1 MLVNHDGRHAH
12 DHDYVSR
19 VRDINADT
27 PARYNADPDRLFES
41 SGCAG
46 KLAVFA
52 VRLDTFEAEKNQQV
66 FYIGTNQ
73 TDVLTE
79 IRRHIRRILQT
90 CRLLGYICTAISMIL
105 QRNTAKIPS

>member
-1 MLVNHDGRHAH
+1 MNGDALQLVNHLGIELGQTPEQILPGWITMRLKPCSSTMTGVAH

-46 KLAVFA
+46 
-52 VRLDTFEAEKNQQV
+52 
-66 FYIGTNQ
+66 
-73 TDVLTE
+73 
-79 IRRHIRRILQT
+79 
-90 CRLLGYICTAISMIL
+90 S
-105 QRNTAKIPS
+105 